1 MDDGTGRYCFASCIV
16 FLRLCISGTC
26 TATMDRTILYSL
38 CILIP
43 YAIIAASYICII
55 MHVSRTR
62 QQVRQTFV
70 LSNNREETNNTA
82 SVYELYKH
90 ENDLKEKL
98 EAQTSV
104 VELEKH
110 KKNKDIIERNK
121 EKNMSIV
128 IGIIQLPDL
137 YYSWCWHYSTR
148 S

>member
-1 MDDGTGRYCFASCIV
+1 
-16 FLRLCISGTC
+16 
-26 TATMDRTILYSL
+26 MDRTILYSL
-38 CILIP
+38 CYLIP

-82 SVYELYKH
+82 SVYELSKH
-90 ENDLKEKL
+90 ENYLKEKV

-110 KKNKDIIERNK
+110 RRNKDIIERKK
-121 EKNMSIV
+121 EKN
-128 IGIIQLPDL
+128 
-137 YYSWCWHYSTR
+137 
-148 S
+148 